1 MGEKKDQMPFTREN
15 YLLMLGGI
23 ALLVIGY
30 LVMSADKT
38 EFGFGFM
45 GLTFGPILVFLA
57 FMVPFVAIFFNK
69 KKSKN
74 QRDEMAMKKEAEKT
88 NR

>member
-23 ALLVIGY
+23 ALLVVGY
-30 LVMSADKT
+30 IVMSADKE

-69 KKSKN
+69 KKIKN
-74 QRDEMAMKKEAEKT
+74 KHDEAAQKKS
-88 NR
+88 